1 MASDKE
7 QPADALVI
15 RNLVWFPISI
25 KIILPTLPIS
35 QMGPFQ
41 GRPEAEGSSVSSVR
55 LLPRDP
61 NNQCKCV
68 LAMRAQPQ
76 DSQGLG

>member
-15 RNLVWFPISI
+15 RNLVLFLTSI
-25 KIILPTLPIS
+25 EIILPTLPIS

-41 GRPEAEGSSVSSVR
+41 RRPEAEV
-55 LLPRDP
+55 P
-61 NNQCKCV
+61 
-68 LAMRAQPQ
+68 
-76 DSQGLG
+76 